1 MHLRKQYVHLIRNK
15 TLMLESDNTRI
26 CSQHFEG
33 GQKLHRQHLL
43 SIFPWTE
50 SKEKRRELKRLEVPR
65 ARECSKS
72 KVPSVSSAIEPAT
85 TAMTAEENRIEEESL
100 VSTSAEIAMDQLS
113 FVDEATQTEN
123 VFEEDERERK
133 IQELN
138 FSNSLM
144 SQLKIIPC
152 IPHRVHVFGYP
163 LKHWM
168 KIYKDLDVVSK
179 SLEI

>member
-1 MHLRKQYVHLIRNK
+1 
-15 TLMLESDNTRI
+15 MLESDNTRI

-33 GQKLHRQHLL
+33 GQKLYRQHLP

-85 TAMTAEENRIEEESL
+85 TAMIAEENRIEEESL
-100 VSTSAEIAMDQLS
+100 VATAEIAMDQLS

-133 IQELN
+133 IQELY
-138 FSNSLM
+138 FSNSL
-144 SQLKIIPC
+144 II
-152 IPHRVHVFGYP
+152 HKVN
-163 LKHWM
+163 
-168 KIYKDLDVVSK
+168 
-179 SLEI
+179 